1 MTEVVTRFKAE
12 RVGGGK
18 HFARLRNCVCSVP
31 GCGFGGQIVVHH
43 ERRGT
48 GGGTGLKP
56 RPEHCL
62 PLCGWHHTL
71 GHQIGWDTF
80 EARYHVDL
88 REVARGHALVSQGMG
103 LLPRGEPTE

>member
-1 MTEVVTRFKAE
+1 MDVTSRFKAE
-12 RVGGGK
+12 PVDGK
-18 HFARLRNCVCSVP
+18 RHFQRLRGCICSVS
-31 GCGFGGQIVVHH
+31 GCGFGGGIVVHH

-80 EARYHVDL
+80 EQRYHVDL
-88 REVARGHALVSQGMG
+88 KMVAQGQAIVSRAMG
-103 LLPRGEPTE
+103 LLSKEPTE